1 MNSRISIFSAG
12 VLILFGVYNL
22 RLGIRARKASD
33 IALGIICLLGGGA
46 LAVMMAVGARNH

>member
-12 VLILFGVYNL
+12 FLILFGIYNL
-22 RLGIRARKASD
+22 RLGIKAKKASD

-46 LAVMMAVGARNH
+46 LVAMMVAGARNR